1 MTRIRTVHTVHTL
14 DKNAEAHHITD
25 SKSHGRS
32 VCGMRCVGYVCIV
45 LKFVTREN
53 PLVSGGGEKKT
64 SVSLSCS
71 RARVNL
77 HVRRLT
83 NANLDSTD
91 VKSYNPH
98 GLLHLYIRNILKPY
112 RERLVEPLW
121 SLFSEARPHDG
132 SLGQGL
138 GTPSRTF
145 R

>member
-98 GLLHLYIRNILKPY
+98 GLLHLYIRNILK
-112 RERLVEPLW
+112 R
-121 SLFSEARPHDG
+121 AA
-132 SLGQGL
+132 
-138 GTPSRTF
+138 
-145 R
+145 

>member
-53 PLVSGGGEKKT
+53 PLVSGGGGGT
-64 SVSLSCS
+64 SVSLSRS